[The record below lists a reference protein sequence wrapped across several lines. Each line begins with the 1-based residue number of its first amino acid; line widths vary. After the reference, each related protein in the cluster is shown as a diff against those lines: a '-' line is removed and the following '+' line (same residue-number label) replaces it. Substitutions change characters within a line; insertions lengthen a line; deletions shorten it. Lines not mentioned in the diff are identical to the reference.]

1 MLPSHTPV
9 NDAEHLTLQLKA
21 LDESSRCSVYRLLC
35 GIHLI
40 KITETTLI
48 DMKTLHSFLHKTS
61 ACDSLRFATW
71 TSSDLSLMYNVNI
84 KWGNSTHFL
93 SLLLHTLVTQRK
105 QSYTIHFSRE
115 SQKRGSFPLW
125 EWKRQTQ
132 SDRSAVGRLENVD
145 KAAKVARCCWSRLDS
160 LIHPKI
166 NVRV

>member
-1 MLPSHTPV
+1 MFPSHTPV
-9 NDAEHLTLQLKA
+9 NNAEHLTLQLKA

-40 KITETTLI
+40 KITETTQI
-48 DMKTLHSFLHKTS
+48 DMKTLDSFLHKTS

-132 SDRSAVGRLENVD
+132 SDRRAVGRLENVD